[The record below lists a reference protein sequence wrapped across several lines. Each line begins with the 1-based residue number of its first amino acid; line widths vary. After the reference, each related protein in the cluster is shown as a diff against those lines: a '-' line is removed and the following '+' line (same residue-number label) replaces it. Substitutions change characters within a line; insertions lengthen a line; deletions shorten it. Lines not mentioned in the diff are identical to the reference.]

1 MHCSVLCRLNLFKWF
16 LGKCFL
22 VELSASLHESFLHF
36 LEKCFSVTCFGTF
49 VAFLGGDNK
58 CVCVNVLDGW
68 C

>member
-1 MHCSVLCRLNLFKWF
+1 MVFGEVFS
-16 LGKCFL
+16 GGIKCI
-22 VELSASLHESFLHF
+22 LHESFLHF

-58 CVCVNVLDGW
+58 CVGVNVLGGW